1 MACIFLIHL
10 YSMRILIAPD
20 SFKDSLSALE
30 VAESVKKG
38 ILLEIP
44 DAEIRLLPMADGG
57 EGTVSSL
64 VDATKGRIV
73 EKEVTDP
80 LGRRVKSSFGILG
93 DGETA
98 VIEMASASGIELL
111 KETERDPWIT
121 STYGTGELIV
131 ESLGRGCKKIIIGVG
146 GSATNDGGVGMAKA
160 LGIRF
165 LDKDGNETGNGGG
178 DLGDIAEIDISGI
191 DKRIHTTHI
200 LVACDVNNLLTGP
213 DGASYIYAP
222 QKGADSEMVKKL
234 DENLAYLGWLIKEK
248 LNIDIRD
255 RPGSGAAGGLA
266 GGLMAFAGAKLK
278 PGFQIVR
285 EIANLDEHVKWADL
299 VITGEGK
306 IDDQTQYGKTPMGV
320 AGVAKLYR
328 KPVIALAGTLGE
340 GYEELYHLG
349 FDAILS
355 ILDKPISL
363 REALIIA
370 PELLVRCARNAIR
383 LINM

>member
-1 MACIFLIHL
+1 
-10 YSMRILIAPD
+10 MRILIAPD

-30 VAESVKKG
+30 VARSVKRG
-38 ILLEIP
+38 ILLELP
-44 DAEIRLLPMADGG
+44 HAEIRLLPMADGG

-64 VDATKGRIV
+64 VNVTKGRIV

-160 LGIRF
+160 MGIRF
-165 LDKDGNETGNGGG
+165 LDKYGNETGNGGG
-178 DLGDIAEIDISGI
+178 ELMNIIAIDNSNL
-191 DKRIHTTHI
+191 DKRIQKAK
-200 LVACDVNNLLTGP
+200 LVVACDVNNPLTGP

-222 QKGADSEMVKKL
+222 QKGADPEMVKKL
-234 DENLAYLGWLIKEK
+234 DENLDYLGRLIKEK

-320 AGVAKLYR
+320 AGVAKHYR

-355 ILDKPISL
+355 IIDRPISL

-370 PELLVRCARNAIR
+370 PELLTRCARTAIR
-383 LINM
+383 LYLANNDQ

>member
-1 MACIFLIHL
+1 
-10 YSMRILIAPD
+10 MRILIAPD

-64 VDATKGRIV
+64 VDATKGRMV
-73 EKEVTDP
+73 EKEVSDP
-80 LGRRVKSSFGILG
+80 LGRQVKSSFGILG
-93 DGETA
+93 DNETA
-98 VIEMASASGIELL
+98 VIEMASASGIERL
-111 KETERDPWIT
+111 KEAERDPWIT

-131 ESLGRGCKKIIIGVG
+131 ESLNRGCKKIIIGVG

-165 LDKDGNETGNGGG
+165 LNKDGNETGNGGG
-178 DLGDIAEIDISGI
+178 ELRNIVAIDNSDL
-191 DKRIHTTHI
+191 DKRIQKAKI
-200 LVACDVNNLLTGP
+200 MVACDVNNPLTGP
-213 DGASYIYAP
+213 GGASYIYAP

-234 DENLAYLGWLIKEK
+234 DENLIHLAAVIKKYLKTDLA
-248 LNIDIRD
+248 NIQ
-255 RPGSGAAGGLA
+255 GAGAAGGLA

-285 EIANLDEHVKWADL
+285 EIANLDQHVKWADL

-306 IDDQTQYGKTPMGV
+306 IDNQTQYGKTPMGV

-328 KPVIALAGTLGE
+328 KPVIAFAGTLGE

-355 ILDKPISL
+355 IIDKPISL
-363 REALIIA
+363 REALIFA
-370 PELLVRCARNAIR
+370 PELLVRCVRNAIR
-383 LINM
+383 LIIEGKNLSEIL